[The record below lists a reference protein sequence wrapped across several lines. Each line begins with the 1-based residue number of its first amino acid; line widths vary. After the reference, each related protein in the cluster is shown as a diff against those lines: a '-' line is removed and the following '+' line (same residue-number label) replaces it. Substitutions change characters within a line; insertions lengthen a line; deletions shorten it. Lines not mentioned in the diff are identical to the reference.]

1 MPYIFFCMYD
11 LIILG
16 GGPAGLSAAIY
27 AARYMLNTLV
37 IAKEYGGMIN
47 YAHKVEN
54 YPGYKSISGMELCA
68 KMKEQVEGFG
78 VETKEEDIKGVRKK
92 DDYFEV
98 NGEYKAKKIIVA
110 LGTERR
116 KLRVDGEDKY
126 LGKGVS
132 YCATCD
138 SIFFRDKIV
147 GVVGGANAAADAALL
162 LADIAK
168 NVYVIYRKD
177 KLRCEPKRSELIEKN
192 ENIDVIYS
200 ANVKEIKGENM
211 LKSIVLDN
219 GKELELDG
227 LFIEIGSTPSTAIVK
242 ELGVG
247 LSEDGCIKV
256 DQRQATNL
264 KGAYAAGDITT
275 NSNNFRQVVTATA
288 EGAIAAWSVYEELK
302 KE

>member
-1 MPYIFFCMYD
+1 MYD
-11 LIILG
+11 LIISG
-16 GGPAGLSAAIY
+16 GGPAGLSAATY
-27 AARYMLNTLV
+27 AARYMLKTLV

-54 YPGYKSISGMELCA
+54 YPGYKSISGMELTM
-68 KMKEQVEGFG
+68 KMKEQVQDLG
-78 VETKEEDIKGVRKK
+78 VEIKEENIEGVRKK

-98 NGEYKAKKIIVA
+98 NGKYKAKKIIIA

-116 KLRVDGEDKY
+116 KLRVDGEEKY

-138 SIFFRDKIV
+138 AVFFRDKTA

-162 LADIAK
+162 LADIAEK
-168 NVYVIYRKD
+168 VYIIYRKD

-192 ENIDVIYS
+192 KKIEVIYS
-200 ANVKEIKGENM
+200 ANVKEIKGEKM
-211 LKSIVLDN
+211 MKSVVLDN

-227 LFIEIGSTPSTAIVK
+227 LFIEIGSTPSTAIAK
-242 ELGVG
+242 ELGVELDDQG
-247 LSEDGCIKV
+247 YIKA
-256 DQRQATNL
+256 DQAQATNL
-264 KGAYAAGDITT
+264 EGAYAAGDITT
-275 NSNNFRQVVTATA
+275 NSNGFRQVVTAAA
-288 EGAIAAWSVYEELK
+288 EGAIAAESVYEELK